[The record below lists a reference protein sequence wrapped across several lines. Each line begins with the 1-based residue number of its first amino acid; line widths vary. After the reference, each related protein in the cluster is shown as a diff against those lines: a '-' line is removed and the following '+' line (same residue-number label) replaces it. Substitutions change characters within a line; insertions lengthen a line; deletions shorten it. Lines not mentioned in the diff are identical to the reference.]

1 MRALLLLLAALWSPY
16 VAAQAAPSVTYGVN
30 GGTLV
35 PGSLSDVGSNYRTY
49 SNNDSVPGGAR
60 LSDKHNARFGPSAN
74 ADVYSNRRIGWAGVA
89 RALRWAGTAGLV
101 IGAGSAIYDAWEAAN
116 VNPDGQ
122 GGWYEDQALSTFSST
137 GFCLFNTGCMNVN
150 TFGYQGPY
158 SSVDAA
164 RQAWELE
171 TLAFNG
177 ATKRFHQQSTSGT
190 QTSVTLYWTKT
201 SNGQLGSSTLT
212 IHQVSKAGCY
222 ADGKYTGSA
231 LNGVCPGGQRA
242 PLTGPQVQTR
252 LDAAAA
258 SGAVRGGDVIR
269 EAIGYGYSVPLTDVE
284 ALPATGPLTVSSPSR
299 TVTYTAPDGTTST
312 RSVPGTVYNIT
323 YNTNSFTYNVTETA
337 PTPDGGTVSE
347 TKEPEPSCGLPG
359 QPACQV
365 KVDETGTPTATS
377 PDLSVFDVLKGQDA
391 QSVNEALSSVPE
403 PSFGFIGAPP
413 IVACRPVPLPGEM
426 GEIDACNV
434 VDTVRELMG
443 FLWALAAAW
452 ISLGW
457 IREAVNGG

>member
-35 PGSLSDVGSNYRTY
+35 PGTLSDVGSGYRTW

-60 LSDKHNARFGPSAN
+60 VSDKHNVRFGPSAN
-74 ADVYSNRRIGWAGVA
+74 ADVYSNRRIPWNGVA
-89 RALRWAGTAGLV
+89 KALRWAGTAGLV
-101 IGAGSAIYDAWEAAN
+101 IGAGSAIYDAWQAAGLQPNGNGFNGSTGGEFVTEVYRPAWDDKFRFRSLNDFGTWLYPLAAGPSGYTREAWGVGGTVGWNCGATGPHVCIRWRRASDNAVTLWSYAAN
-116 VNPDGQ
+116 PASSGCFRGSQYVGQ
-122 GGWYEDQALSTFSST
+122 PT
-137 GFCLFNTGCMNVN
+137 
-150 TFGYQGPY
+150 
-158 SSVDAA
+158 
-164 RQAWELE
+164 
-171 TLAFNG
+171 
-177 ATKRFHQQSTSGT
+177 
-190 QTSVTLYWTKT
+190 
-201 SNGQLGSSTLT
+201 
-212 IHQVSKAGCY
+212 
-222 ADGKYTGSA
+222 
-231 LNGVCPGGQRA
+231 NGVCAGEVRA
-242 PLTGPQVQTR
+242 FTDAEVQAA

-258 SGAVRGGDVIR
+258 SGAVRGGDVLR
-269 EAIGYGYSVPLTDVE
+269 EAVGQGYVVPPSDAV
-284 ALPATGPLTVSSPSR
+284 ALPSTGPASVASPPRTLT
-299 TVTYTAPDGTTST
+299 TTSPT
-312 RSVPGTVYNIT
+312 GQVSTQVVPGPVYNIT
-323 YNTNSFTYNVTETA
+323 YNTNSYTYTVTETA
-337 PTPDGGTVSE
+337 PAPGGGTVAE

-365 KVDETGTPTATS
+365 KVDESGTPSATS
-377 PDLSVFDVLKGQDA
+377 PDLSVFESLKTQDA
-391 QSVNEALSSVPE
+391 QKVSEALSSVPE

-413 IVACRPVPLPGEM
+413 IVACRPVPLPNDM

>member
-35 PGSLSDVGSNYRTY
+35 PGTLSDVGSGYRTW
-49 SNNDSVPGGAR
+49 SNNDSMPGGAR
-60 LSDKHNARFGPSAN
+60 ISDKHNVRFGPSAN
-74 ADVYSNRRIGWAGVA
+74 ADVFSNRRVPWAGVG
-89 RALRWAGTAGLV
+89 RALMWAGNVGLV
-101 IGAGSAIYDAWEAAN
+101 IGAGSAIYDAWQAAQIQPT
-116 VNPDGQ
+116 PDGWAEQ
-122 GGWYEDQALSTFSST
+122 TSGGTFQTVGVCIGSRSCSAGGWPTPFSDDSAALAAFSQT
-137 GFCLFNTGCMNVN
+137 VNTGGRAYLYN
-150 TFGYQGPY
+150 QLR
-158 SSVDAA
+158 SSGSDWREYRVFY
-164 RQAWELE
+164 R
-171 TLAFNG
+171 T
-177 ATKRFHQQSTSGT
+177 QSGSTDY
-190 QTSVTLYWTKT
+190 TSVNLYNVAR
-201 SNGQLGSSTLT
+201 S
-212 IHQVSKAGCY
+212 GCY
-222 ADGKYTGSA
+222 AGGQYVSPSM
-231 LNGVCPGGQRA
+231 NNSCPGGLSPISA
-242 PLTGPQVQTR
+242 QTAQER

-258 SGAVRGGDVIR
+258 AGAVRGGDVLR
-269 EAIGYGYSVPLTDVE
+269 EAVGHGYVVPLSDTE
-284 ALPATGPLTVSSPSR
+284 PLPATGPASVVSPPR
-299 TVTYTAPDGTTST
+299 TVVTTAPDGSTSVQ
-312 RSVPGTVYNIT
+312 SVPGPVYNIT
-323 YNTNSFTYNVTETA
+323 YNTNSYTYNVTNTS

-365 KVDETGTPTATS
+365 KVDESGTPSATS
-377 PDLSVFDVLKGQDA
+377 PDLSVFESLKTQDA
-391 QSVNEALSSVPE
+391 QKVSEALSSVPE

-413 IVACRPVPLPGEM
+413 IVACRPVPLPNDM